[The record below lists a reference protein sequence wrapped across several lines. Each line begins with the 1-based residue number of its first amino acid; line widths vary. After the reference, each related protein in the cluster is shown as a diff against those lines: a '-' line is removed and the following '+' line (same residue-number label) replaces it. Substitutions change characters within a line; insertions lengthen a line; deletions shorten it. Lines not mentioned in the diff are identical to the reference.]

1 MKNNTVILIALSV
14 ILAVPTSQV
23 AFAGGQEKLD
33 FAAGLEE
40 ALGHFWAIELNLDQ
54 RNAELAVI
62 HATHPIAELYDA
74 MQPELAAADPDLDDQ
89 FRTTLVDLKDTA
101 SVSVSRTQAQ
111 AAIEDAKDL
120 VEDART
126 AVVGDVLSDDPHFK
140 LLLMKSLLETSIS
153 EYKVAIVDGQIGEMA
168 EFQDGK
174 AFVVRSQAILG
185 EIASDIDSGNMNG
198 FFTDLLA
205 AYDSTADPAEVESI
219 TRNIINGIDREA
231 NKLAGERLDFAG
243 GLEEALGH
251 FRAIELNLDEQNAE
265 LAVVHATHPIA
276 ELYDS
281 MSPQLSA
288 ADPALDDQFRTMLVD
303 LKDTASVDVSR
314 VQAQAALED
323 AKDLVG
329 VVRASVVGE
338 VLSDDTSFKMQLM
351 KSLLMTSMAEYKVA
365 VVEDLVAELQDG
377 SAFVWRSQQILNEVR
392 SDVDVGDMDD
402 IYADLWLSYATS
414 ADPSKIDEIT
424 NSIINRIDR
433 ATGFVDQEKLDF
445 AAGLEEALGHFRAIE
460 LNLDERNAELAVIHA
475 THPIAELY
483 DSMSPQLSAAD
494 PALDDQFRTTLV
506 DLKDTASVDVS
517 RAQAQA
523 ALEDA
528 KDLVEDVRTAVV
540 GDELSNDAFFKLR
553 LMKSLLDTSI
563 AEYKVAIVDGQIG
576 EMAEFQD
583 GYAFVVRSQVIFGE
597 VRTAVSATDAGDIDA
612 LYVEILTAYNDMSDP
627 AIVDSLT
634 SGVISRIDSIT
645 GDSATGLLDYVA
657 NIRTL
662 LADARAEYIK
672 GTEDSTAL
680 ALSYATKSYLDNYE
694 FIEGPLIDAGER
706 DLMVEV
712 ELMMR
717 EDLRN
722 LIKQGAPTSQVAGL
736 IDSILD
742 KLDTIEGILE
752 DVG

>member
-1 MKNNTVILIALSV
+1 MRNNTVILIALSV

-74 MQPELAAADPDLDDQ
+74 MHPELAAADPDLDDL

-120 VEDART
+120 VEDARM

-185 EIASDIDSGNMNG
+185 EITSDIDAGNMNA

-231 NKLAGERLDFAG
+231 NKLADERLDFAG

-288 ADPALDDQFRTMLVD
+288 ADPSLDDQFRNMLVD

-392 SDVDVGDMDD
+392 SDIDVGDMDD

-433 ATGFVDQEKLDF
+433 TTGFVDQERLDF
-445 AAGLEEALGHFRAIE
+445 AAGLEEALGHFSAIE
-460 LNLDERNAELAVIHA
+460 LNLDQRNAELAVIHA

-494 PALDDQFRTTLV
+494 PSLDDQFRTTLV
-506 DLKDTASVDVS
+506 DLKDTASVFVS
-517 RAQAQA
+517 RAMAQA
-523 ALEDA
+523 AIEGA

-563 AEYKVAIVDGQIG
+563 AEYKVAIIDGEIG

-597 VRTAVSATDAGDIDA
+597 VRTAVSAADAGDIDA
-612 LYVEILTAYNDMSDP
+612 LYVEILAAYDDRSDP

-672 GTEDSTAL
+672 GTDESTAL

>member
-1 MKNNTVILIALSV
+1 MRNNTVILIALSV
-14 ILAVPTSQV
+14 ILAVPTSQA

-54 RNAELAVI
+54 RNAELAVV

-74 MQPELAAADPDLDDQ
+74 MHPELAAADPDLDDL

-120 VEDART
+120 VEDARM

-185 EIASDIDSGNMNG
+185 EITSDIDAGNMNA
-198 FFTDLLA
+198 FFADLLA

-231 NKLAGERLDFAG
+231 NKLADERLDFAG

-288 ADPALDDQFRTMLVD
+288 ADPSLDDQFRNMLVD

-392 SDVDVGDMDD
+392 SDIDVGDMDD

-433 ATGFVDQEKLDF
+433 TTGFVDQERLDF
-445 AAGLEEALGHFRAIE
+445 AAGLEEALGHFSAIE
-460 LNLDERNAELAVIHA
+460 LNLDQRNAELAVIHA

-494 PALDDQFRTTLV
+494 PSLDDQFRTTLV
-506 DLKDTASVDVS
+506 DLKDTASVFVS
-517 RAQAQA
+517 RAMAQA
-523 ALEDA
+523 AIEDA
-528 KDLVEDVRTAVV
+528 KDLVEDARAAVV

-563 AEYKVAIVDGQIG
+563 AEYKVAIIDGEIG

-597 VRTAVSATDAGDIDA
+597 VRTAVSAADAGDIDA
-612 LYVEILTAYNDMSDP
+612 LYVEILAAYDDRSDP

-672 GTEDSTAL
+672 GTDESTAL

>member
-1 MKNNTVILIALSV
+1 MRNNTVILIALSV

-74 MQPELAAADPDLDDQ
+74 MHPELAAADPDLDDL

-120 VEDART
+120 VEDARM

-185 EIASDIDSGNMNG
+185 EITSDIDAGNMNA
-198 FFTDLLA
+198 FFAGLLA

-231 NKLAGERLDFAG
+231 NKLADERLDFAG

-288 ADPALDDQFRTMLVD
+288 ADPSLDDQFRNMLVD

-392 SDVDVGDMDD
+392 SDIDVGDMDD

-433 ATGFVDQEKLDF
+433 TTGFVDQERLDF
-445 AAGLEEALGHFRAIE
+445 AAGLEEALGHFSAIE
-460 LNLDERNAELAVIHA
+460 LNLDQRNAELAVIHA

-494 PALDDQFRTTLV
+494 PSLDDQFRTTLV
-506 DLKDTASVDVS
+506 DLKDTASVFVS
-517 RAQAQA
+517 RAMAQA
-523 ALEDA
+523 AIEDA
-528 KDLVEDVRTAVV
+528 KDLVEDARAAVV

-563 AEYKVAIVDGQIG
+563 AEYKAAIIDGEIG

-597 VRTAVSATDAGDIDA
+597 VRTAVSAADAGDIDA
-612 LYVEILTAYNDMSDP
+612 LYVEILAAYDDRSDP

-657 NIRTL
+657 NIRAL

-672 GTEDSTAL
+672 GTDESTAL

>member
-185 EIASDIDSGNMNG
+185 EIASDIDPGNMNG

-288 ADPALDDQFRTMLVD
+288 ADPALDDQFRTTLVD

-445 AAGLEEALGHFRAIE
+445 AAGLEEALGHFSAIE

-517 RAQAQA
+517 RVQAQA

>member
-1 MKNNTVILIALSV
+1 MRNNTVILIALSV

-74 MQPELAAADPDLDDQ
+74 MHPELAAADPDLDDL

-120 VEDART
+120 VEDARM

-185 EIASDIDSGNMNG
+185 EITSDIDAGNMNA
-198 FFTDLLA
+198 FFADLLA

-231 NKLAGERLDFAG
+231 NKLADERLDFAG

-288 ADPALDDQFRTMLVD
+288 ADPSLDDQFRNMLVD

-377 SAFVWRSQQILNEVR
+377 SAFVWRSQQLLNEVR
-392 SDVDVGDMDD
+392 SDIDVGDMDD

-433 ATGFVDQEKLDF
+433 TTGFVDQERLDF
-445 AAGLEEALGHFRAIE
+445 AAGLEEALGHFSAIE
-460 LNLDERNAELAVIHA
+460 LNLDQRNAELAVIHA

-494 PALDDQFRTTLV
+494 PSLDDQFRTTLV
-506 DLKDTASVDVS
+506 DLKDTASVFVS
-517 RAQAQA
+517 RAMAQA
-523 ALEDA
+523 AIEDA
-528 KDLVEDVRTAVV
+528 KDLVEDARAAVV

-563 AEYKVAIVDGQIG
+563 AEYKAAIIDGEIG

-597 VRTAVSATDAGDIDA
+597 VRTAVSAADAGDIDA
-612 LYVEILTAYNDMSDP
+612 LYVEILAAYDDRSDP

-672 GTEDSTAL
+672 GTDESTAL

>member
-1 MKNNTVILIALSV
+1 MRNNTVILIALSV

-120 VEDART
+120 VEDARM

-185 EIASDIDSGNMNG
+185 EIASDIDPGNMNG

-205 AYDSTADPAEVESI
+205 AYDSTADPAEVEGI

-445 AAGLEEALGHFRAIE
+445 AAGLEEALGHFSAIE

-517 RAQAQA
+517 RAMAQA